1 MKKIIDEKGRLFGKV
16 NLIDLLVV
24 LLVVAVVAAVV
35 FKVGGGEVTKQE
47 QLANSEMQ
55 DISYTVLCRMV
66 HNDVADYIEANEV
79 GSQLMSNGEL
89 VESCYITDI
98 QRDNFYENY
107 ITPEGEPA
115 KLASEEYCDLTIT
128 VSGQAPYAENSFHVG
143 SQEVRVGKS
152 HIVKTVGFEITGT
165 VVELEGANG

>member
-24 LLVVAVVAAVV
+24 LLAVAVIGAVA
-35 FKVGGGEVTKQE
+35 FKLSGGEVTKQE
-47 QLANSEMQ
+47 QLANSEMKEL
-55 DISYTVLCRMV
+55 SYVVLCRMV
-66 HNDVADYIEANEV
+66 HNDVADYIVNNEV

-89 VESCYITDI
+89 VESCFITDV
-98 QRDNFYENY
+98 QQAPFYESY
-107 ITPEGEPA
+107 VTADGMYV
-115 KLASEEYCDLTIT
+115 KQASDEYCDLTFTI
-128 VSGQAPYAENSFHVG
+128 SGAAPYGENSFHVG

-165 VVELEGANG
+165 VVELEGGNG